1 MYISQQIAA
10 IAVSDVLA
18 GRNLTLALPDA
29 LSSYP
34 NATPQQKGAAADLSY
49 GTLRFYGEVNAY
61 LEKLLEKPLS
71 NAHITAL
78 LLVAIYQLLHD
89 KADDFTVVNQAV
101 KAASDAK
108 PRWAKGLVNGVLRNF
123 LRQKD
128 ALAERIKADPKIS
141 EVALYSYPQWWINKL
156 KAQYPKDE
164 TSKTNPDVLQYPCGF
179 QAILNTGN
187 LHPPLNLRV
196 NRRQISTE
204 DYLQLLVRQDIEAVH
219 LGADAVM
226 LTKPIPVEQIPGFL
240 DGIVSVQDYG
250 AQMAAHILAQL
261 VQENQ
266 VQENQVQENKVL
278 ADIKNK
284 TENLQILD
292 ACAAPGGKT
301 GHILELLD
309 NVELTALDN
318 DAARLQRVQSN
329 LTRLKLNANLV
340 VGDAATFKSE
350 TLFDYIV
357 ADVPCSASGIV
368 RRHVDIKWLRRE
380 RDIATFTQQQ
390 SAILQQLWQCLAKK
404 GKLLYV
410 TCSIFNEENQQQID
424 WFLKKNMDATQLPLL
439 LTKDLDNNIDTKNAQ
454 DAKSVQLIPNSQH
467 DGLFYALLQKN

>member
-10 IAVSDVLA
+10 NAVADVLA

-29 LSSYP
+29 LKRFSA
-34 NATPQQKGAAADLSY
+34 ATPQQKGAAADLSY

-71 NAHITAL
+71 NEHVTAL

-101 KAASDAK
+101 TAASYAK

-123 LRQKD
+123 LRQKAD
-128 ALAERIKADPKIS
+128 IEKQLKAD
-141 EVALYSYPQWWINKL
+141 EVAQYSYPQWWIIKL
-156 KAQYPKDE
+156 KTQYPEQNSTQNSMPAD
-164 TSKTNPDVLQYPCGF
+164 QYPCGS
-179 QAILNTGN
+179 QTGYASILNIGN
-187 LHPPLNLRV
+187 MHPPLTLRV
-196 NRRQISTE
+196 NIKKTSTE
-204 DYLQLLVRQDIEAVH
+204 AYLQLLARQDIEATH

-226 LTKPIPVEQIPGFL
+226 LEKPIPVEQIPGFL
-240 DGIVSVQDYG
+240 EGVVSVQDYG
-250 AQMAAHILAQL
+250 AQMAAHLL
-261 VQENQ
+261 SPY
-266 VQENQVQENKVL
+266 L
-278 ADIKNK
+278 S
-284 TENLQILD
+284 NLNHGTRVLD

-301 GHILELLD
+301 GHILELYD
-309 NVELTALDN
+309 VDLTALDN

-329 LTRLKLNANLV
+329 LTRLKLDANLV
-340 VGDAATFKSE
+340 LGDAATFKADKP
-350 TLFDYIV
+350 FDYIL

-380 RDIATFTQQQ
+380 TDIATFTQQQ
-390 SAILQQLWQCLAKK
+390 SAILQQLWQSLAKK

-424 WFLKKNMDATQLPLL
+424 QFLQKNADVTQLPLL
-439 LTKDLDNNIDTKNAQ
+439 LTKDVDSNIDIKPVK
-454 DAKSVQLIPNSQH
+454 DAKSVQLIPNRQH
-467 DGLFYALLQKN
+467 DGLFYALLQKH

>member
-101 KAASDAK
+101 KAAGDAK

-128 ALAERIKADPKIS
+128 EIKEKLAADPKTN
-141 EVALYSYPQWWINKL
+141 EVALYSYPQWWINML
-156 KAQYPKDE
+156 KTQYPEQDNKHN
-164 TSKTNPDVLQYPCGF
+164 TSENSMPADQHPCAF
-179 QAILNTGN
+179 QSILNIGN
-187 LHPPLNLRV
+187 MHPPLTLRV
-196 NRRQISTE
+196 NRKKISTE
-204 DYLQLLVRQDIEAVH
+204 DYLQLLARQNIAAQH

-226 LTKPIPVEQIPGFL
+226 LEKPIPVEQIPGFL

-250 AQMAAHILAQL
+250 AQMAAHLLSPEEGAR
-261 VQENQ
+261 V
-266 VQENQVQENKVL
+266 
-278 ADIKNK
+278 
-284 TENLQILD
+284 LD
-292 ACAAPGGKT
+292 ACAAPGGKA
-301 GHILELLD
+301 GHILELFD
-309 NVELTALDN
+309 VELTALDN
-318 DAARLQRVQSN
+318 DELRLQRVESN
-329 LTRLKLNANLV
+329 LNRLNLHADLQL
-340 VGDAATFKSE
+340 GDASTFTTE
-350 TLFDYIV
+350 IPFDYIL

-390 SAILQQLWQCLAKK
+390 LAILQQLWQLLAKG

-424 WFLKKNMDATQLPLL
+424 WFLQKNADATQLPLL
-439 LTKDLDNNIDTKNAQ
+439 MTKDVDNNIDTKPVK
-454 DAKSVQLIPNSQH
+454 DAKSVQLIPNLQH